1 MKSVSDDSN
10 IFGFCFFFLKQVFS
24 SIDRVTH
31 IQGEEK
37 EDAGDKSKSVA
48 LPSVESLSW
57 SSEYS
62 EM

>member
-1 MKSVSDDSN
+1 M
-10 IFGFCFFFLKQVFS
+10 FS

-37 EDAGDKSKSVA
+37 EDAGDKTKSVA